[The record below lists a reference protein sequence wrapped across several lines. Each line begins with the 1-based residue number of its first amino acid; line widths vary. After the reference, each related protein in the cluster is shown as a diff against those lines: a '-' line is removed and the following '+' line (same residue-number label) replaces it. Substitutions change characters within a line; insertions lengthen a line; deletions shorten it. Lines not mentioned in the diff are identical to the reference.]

1 MRANKNLGLHY
12 ARAGNK
18 NHPDLAKRELVPP
31 VQSVQKYKINSLLQI
46 VCQLQKELL
55 NSGKAC

>member
-1 MRANKNLGLHY
+1 MLWP
-12 ARAGNK
+12 GNK